1 MALLAVRCRRTW
13 GTAKNPEHHALY
25 DVGAGSVQ
33 RVLAGPGLRRF
44 SLLAALELLLRA
56 ARNGLVAQSKGRC
69 AACRPLDRLVVEQ
82 ASAFRRNCA
91 GQQKSGAA
99 PRLLAAPPALAI
111 ATPFRSPPAHHLP
124 PANRCRYSRRWRPL
138 TQHLQ
143 RRPGLPFPQVRR
155 TAAGAPR
162 RESRPY

>member
-1 MALLAVRCRRTW
+1 MALIPVRCRRTW
-13 GTAKNPEHHALY
+13 GHRKIHNTARIRA
-25 DVGAGSVQ
+25 GAGSVQ
-33 RVLAGPGLRRF
+33 RVLEGPGLRRF
-44 SLLAALELLLRA
+44 AVGRFAAFTATCSQWSARSIQRALRCSSS
-56 ARNGLVAQSKGRC
+56 ARSASR
-69 AACRPLDRLVVEQ
+69 RQ

-99 PRLLAAPPALAI
+99 PRLLAAPRRWQSGLHSIHGRAQ
-111 ATPFRSPPAHHLP
+111 HLP
-124 PANRCRYSRRWRPL
+124 PANRCRYSRRWRSL

-143 RRPGLPFPQVRR
+143 RRPGFPFPQVRP